1 MSSPLP
7 LRRSRTVWPSMLDC
21 IFFTIGFDF
30 IDAVRS
36 NRRQSP

>member
-7 LRRSRTVWPSMLDC
+7 LRRSKDGVAEHVDC
-21 IFFTIGFDF
+21 IFLTIGFDF

-36 NRRQSP
+36 SRRQSP